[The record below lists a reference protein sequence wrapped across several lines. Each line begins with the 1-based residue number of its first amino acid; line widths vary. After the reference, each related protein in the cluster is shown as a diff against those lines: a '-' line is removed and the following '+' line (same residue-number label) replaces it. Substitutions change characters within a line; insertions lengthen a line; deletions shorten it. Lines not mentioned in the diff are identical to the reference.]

1 MLIIRITFL
10 KAIRPMYQRQV
21 SFGQA
26 VSLALGKN
34 YCQFSGRSSRSEY
47 WWFVLFQFI
56 ISSILSLF
64 TDSDSAFGY
73 IVAGVVNLA
82 LLLPG
87 LGLCVRRMHDIGKSG
102 WWILINFIPLV
113 GNIIFIVWACRDSE
127 SDNEYGPVPNMT
139 ERRA

>member
-1 MLIIRITFL
+1 
-10 KAIRPMYQRQV
+10 MYQRQV

-56 ISSILSLF
+56 IS
-64 TDSDSAFGY
+64 Y
-73 IVAGVVNLA
+73 IVAGVANLA

-113 GNIIFIVWACRDSE
+113 GNIIFIVWACRDSGP
-127 SDNEYGPVPNMT
+127 DNEYGPVPNMT